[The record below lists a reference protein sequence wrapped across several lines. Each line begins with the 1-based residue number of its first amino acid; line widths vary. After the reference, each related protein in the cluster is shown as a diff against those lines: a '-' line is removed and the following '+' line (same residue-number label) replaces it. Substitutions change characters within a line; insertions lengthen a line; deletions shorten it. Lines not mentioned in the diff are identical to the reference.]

1 MAFKKGENAVYFDKN
16 ISIEYGLELYPNG
29 KCYLIKS
36 DNTLRKNIV
45 VRELTQEEYA
55 KLDIQKGRDF

>member
-1 MAFKKGENAVYFDKN
+1 MQYILIKIFQQSN
-16 ISIEYGLELYPNG
+16 GLELYPNG